1 MICMDYKNGE
11 MKMKD
16 FTSWVEYE
24 GASEGSGRSEK
35 IWLMDPDTEQL
46 GLFKYKKD
54 TFTTDHVS
62 ECLAYQF
69 AQLIGL
75 PCAKFELGQYC
86 GREGSMSYN
95 IVQKGNNNLIEGV
108 SFISAVYPGY
118 DSERFVDAIS
128 GHVYSLEM
136 IKIALDGIVSFDDF
150 LRIPIFDYLI
160 GNTDRHHS
168 NWAILWDH
176 IDYKISPLYDN
187 SSSLCAYLS
196 PEQIIGYLGKDKLKW
211 NSLVDTKSKS
221 RIKCNILEKKTPTHI
236 QVLKYIKDNYFLETQ
251 GFIKQIISVM
261 TRDSINYIL
270 NTFSNDILS
279 YDKKCIISKFLLFKV
294 QEMNNIYFQGEE
306 E

>member
-1 MICMDYKNGE
+1 
-11 MKMKD
+11 MKD

-35 IWLMDPDTEQL
+35 IWLMDPDTGQL

-54 TFTTDHVS
+54 IFTTDHVS

-69 AQLIGL
+69 AQLISL
-75 PCAKFELGQYC
+75 PCAEFELGQYC
-86 GREGSMSYN
+86 GRDGSMSYN
-95 IVQKGNNNLIEGV
+95 IVQKGNIVLIEGV
-108 SFISAVYPGY
+108 TFISAVYPSY
-118 DSERFVDAIS
+118 DSERFVDTIS

-136 IKIALDGIVSFDDF
+136 IKIALNGIVSFGDF

-160 GNTDRHHS
+160 GNTDRHQS
-168 NWAILWDH
+168 NWAILWDG
-176 IDYKISPLYDN
+176 INYKISPLYDN

-221 RIKCNILEKKTPTHI
+221 RIKCNILEKKTPTHM
-236 QVLKYIKDNYFLETQ
+236 QVLKYIKDNYFIETQ
-251 GFIKQIISVM
+251 DFIKKVVSVM
-261 TRDSINYIL
+261 TTHNINNIL
-270 NTFSNDILS
+270 NTYSNDVLS
-279 YDKKCIISKFLLFKV
+279 NDKKSIISKFLLFKV
-294 QEMNNIYFQGEE
+294 QEMKNIYFGGEE